1 MSSHSPESGSRY
13 CMLQDSGT
21 ETPVPAPGSVSLQN
35 MISVPL
41 IRTGSSQVYCNH
53 RVAGS
58 SPLQVPQSSSWDP
71 PVLRPSPSL
80 TALTSFHPAVKEALG
95 VALGPTFR
103 RLESLSVTVKCTSLL
118 VWAAPSS
125 AVSRRV

>member
-1 MSSHSPESGSRY
+1 MFH
-13 CMLQDSGT
+13 DSGT

-53 RVAGS
+53 WVSAS
-58 SPLQVPQSSSWDP
+58 PPLQVAQTSSWNP
-71 PVLRPSPSL
+71 PQLQPSPPL
-80 TALTSFHPAVKEALG
+80 TALTSFHAAVKEALG
-95 VALGPTFR
+95 VALGATFR
-103 RLESLSVTVKCTSLL
+103 RLDSLSVTVKCTSLL

>member
-1 MSSHSPESGSRY
+1 MFH
-13 CMLQDSGT
+13 DSGT

-53 RVAGS
+53 WVSGS
-58 SPLQVPQSSSWDP
+58 SPLQVAQTSSWDP
-71 PVLRPSPSL
+71 PELRPSPSL
-80 TALTSFHPAVKEALG
+80 TALTSFHPAVQVACG
-95 VALGPTFR
+95 VALGATFG
-103 RLESLSVTVKCTSLL
+103 RLDSLAVTVKCTSLL

-125 AVSRRV
+125 AVRRRV